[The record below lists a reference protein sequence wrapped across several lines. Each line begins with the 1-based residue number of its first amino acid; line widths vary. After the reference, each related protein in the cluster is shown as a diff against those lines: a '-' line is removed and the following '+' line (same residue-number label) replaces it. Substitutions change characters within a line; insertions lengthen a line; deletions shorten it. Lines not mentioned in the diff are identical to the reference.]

1 MTRHR
6 TATRGG
12 LFLLVTAFFGICA
25 GAFAAPAGK
34 VPKLVFP
41 VIGEHQ
47 LTNSFGDARGS
58 RSHEGE
64 DIMAPRKATV
74 VATEAGTVKF
84 WTTSARA
91 GCMLY
96 LYGKSGTEYLYI
108 HLNNDLTAKNDNR
121 GTCVPGVAYW
131 PGLESGDEVE
141 AGQPIGFNGDS
152 GDANAAGPHLHFEIH
167 PNGGGAVAP
176 YKYLLKADHLLFAA
190 PLGSRFSLA
199 LNGTVTA
206 VGGSTVT
213 LDVAQLRFWP
223 GSLKLGEVAKPV
235 TVSLPPTTLFERRT
249 SIVGGANDT
258 KLLRL
263 GARIVIWTE
272 PGGVT
277 EAARRGD
284 DGALVAKR
292 IVLAD

>member
-1 MTRHR
+1 M
-6 TATRGG
+6 
-12 LFLLVTAFFGICA
+12 CA

-34 VPKLVFP
+34 VPKLIFP

-74 VATEAGTVKF
+74 VAAEAGTVKF

-96 LYGKSGTEYLYI
+96 LYGESGTQYLYI
-108 HLNNDLTAKNDNR
+108 HLNNDVTAKNDNR
-121 GTCVPGVAYW
+121 GECVSGTAYW

-141 AGQPIGFNGDS
+141 AGQPIAYNGDS
-152 GDANAAGPHLHFEIH
+152 GDADSAGPHLHFEVH
-167 PNGGGAVAP
+167 PNGGAPVAP
-176 YKYLLKADHLLFAA
+176 YKHLLKAQHLLFAA

-199 LNGTVTA
+199 LTGTVNA
-206 VGGSTVT
+206 VGGASVT
-213 LDVAQLRFWP
+213 LDVEQLRFWP
-223 GSLKLGEVAKPV
+223 GSVRQGKVAKPV
-235 TVSLPPTTLFERRT
+235 TVTLPPSTLFERRT

-258 KLLRL
+258 KLLRT
-263 GARIVIWTE
+263 GARIVVWTE
-272 PGGVT
+272 PGEVT

-284 DGALVAKR
+284 AGALVAKR
-292 IVLAD
+292 IVLAG